1 MPVNLADAANNNFCV
16 IKNKWNTELI
26 KGSCITLDVTSGLID
41 ILERE
46 RQQMQATIDDL
57 RRRLDETE
65 EARKEAAAETRR
77 LTLMLLYQPEQP
89 KQPTESR
96 LFKKLFGRDG

>member
-1 MPVNLADAANNNFCV
+1 MPVNLADAANDNFCA
-16 IKNKWNTELI
+16 IKNKWDTELI
-26 KGSCITLDVTSGLID
+26 KRSCITLDVIPGLID

-57 RRRLDETE
+57 HRRLDETE

-77 LTLMLLYQPEQP
+77 QTLMLLHQPEQ
-89 KQPTESR
+89 QLTESR